1 MLALLD
7 GWSGRPRLNAARAPF
22 MNIRAGICTC
32 K

>member
-22 MNIRAGICTC
+22 KKIRAGICTC
-32 K
+32 Q